1 MAGRGECARVDSL
14 NGADWAILIVIG
26 LSTLLSLL
34 RGFIKEALSLV
45 GWVLAFVIALL
56 FADRLAYL
64 LSASI
69 EDTTGRYLVAFAG
82 LFVLTL
88 IAVAL
93 LAKLLQSLVEFAGLG
108 GVDRVLGMGFGF
120 ARGVFLVLAAI
131 TMLRPT
137 LQLERFE
144 WWQHS
149 LLLPH
154 LLLMEGWF
162 RGITGWLSGLLAGS
176 GA

>member
-1 MAGRGECARVDSL
+1 MSAYRVDSL
-14 NGADWAILIVIG
+14 NAADWAILTVVG

-45 GWVLAFVIALL
+45 GWVLAFLVALI

-64 LSASI
+64 LANSI
-69 EDTTGRYLVAFAG
+69 ENPTGRYLVSFAG

-88 IAVAL
+88 IAVGL
-93 LAKLLQSLVEFAGLG
+93 LAKLLQNLVEFAGLG
-108 GVDRVLGMGFGF
+108 GLDRVLGMAFGF

-131 TMLRPT
+131 TMLRPAF
-137 LQLERFE
+137 QLERFE
-144 WWQHS
+144 WWQQS
-149 LLLPH
+149 MLLPH

-162 RGITGWLSGLLAGS
+162 RGITGWLSGMLAGAGS
-176 GA
+176 A